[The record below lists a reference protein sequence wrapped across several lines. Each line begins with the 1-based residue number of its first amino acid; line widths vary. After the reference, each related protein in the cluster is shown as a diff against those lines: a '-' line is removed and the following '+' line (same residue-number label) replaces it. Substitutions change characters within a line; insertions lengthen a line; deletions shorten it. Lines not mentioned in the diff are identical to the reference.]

1 MPAGRRADER
11 LGGGGGGGRCKSAA
25 VPSKCYSKAEA
36 AKLPPEVF
44 QCDTGGPETPE
55 NAFDHWPV

>member
-1 MPAGRRADER
+1 MGWR
-11 LGGGGGGGRCKSAA
+11 GGGGRCKSAA

-36 AKLPPEVF
+36 AKLPPGVF